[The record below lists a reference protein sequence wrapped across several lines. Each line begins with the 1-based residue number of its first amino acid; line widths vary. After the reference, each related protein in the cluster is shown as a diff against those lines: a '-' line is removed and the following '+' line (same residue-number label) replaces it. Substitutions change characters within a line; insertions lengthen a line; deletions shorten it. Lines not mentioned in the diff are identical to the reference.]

1 MVICIEPM
9 INMGTKSTRT
19 QNDGWTVRTGDGKP
33 SAHFEYAVAVR
44 EDKAFLL
51 TTFEFIEEVLKTR

>member
-1 MVICIEPM
+1 M
-9 INMGTKSTRT
+9 INMGTKNTRT
-19 QNDGWTVRTGDGKP
+19 LNDGWTVRTGDGKP

-51 TTFEFIEEVLKTR
+51 TTFEFIEEVIKRGK